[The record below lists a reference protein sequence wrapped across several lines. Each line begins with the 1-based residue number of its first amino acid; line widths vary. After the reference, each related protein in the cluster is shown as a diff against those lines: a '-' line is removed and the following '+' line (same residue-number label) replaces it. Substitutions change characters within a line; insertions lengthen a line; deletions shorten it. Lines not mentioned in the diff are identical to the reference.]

1 MSAHEWK
8 EKNGRQERH
17 NFVPYCKNVCH
28 LTSGAHWK
36 PECPSQAGE
45 GHILGSGRGKGQ
57 GESPLPE
64 TFYPPGPTWSYPT
77 DADQVSH
84 TQPEQVIELLFP
96 ELLPPTSLLSVT
108 NKQTNKQI
116 PHLPPFQT
124 KGLNLGAPRDR
135 GSPGVRGEA
144 EQTGKRP
151 KRRGSGEA
159 TRLIFFFFLLC
170 PPDCVWLQN
179 RVGPES

>member
-57 GESPLPE
+57 GESRLPE

-108 NKQTNKQI
+108 NKQTNTSSATFPNQRPESRGPQGQGQPWSPRRGRANRKT
-116 PHLPPFQT
+116 T
-124 KGLNLGAPRDR
+124 KAPRQWR
-135 GSPGVRGEA
+135 GH
-144 EQTGKRP
+144 
-151 KRRGSGEA
+151 
-159 TRLIFFFFLLC
+159 
-170 PPDCVWLQN
+170 
-179 RVGPES
+179 